1 MGGFKAKKEAAS
13 ISKVPKDEYL
23 PLVSAH
29 AGYELVALVNR
40 LKKAPQV
47 TGALK
52 TVESQAGAGA
62 GADIFSD
69 FVVGPPT

>member
-1 MGGFKAKKEAAS
+1 MGRRDAPKAAAS
-13 ISKVPKDEYL
+13 ISEIPKDKYL
-23 PLVSAH
+23 PVVCAH
-29 AGYELVALVNR
+29 AGYELVTLVNR

>member
-1 MGGFKAKKEAAS
+1 MGPAPSRNPAAGLS
-13 ISKVPKDEYL
+13 NVPKDEYL